1 MDFAQ
6 SLKVAYAWIALTYIE
21 TCKRTIILIYGN
33 SIQNALT
40 VYSVLRALQSKNF
53 INWDLE
59 ELSED
64 LSVYL
69 AILIDI
75 HEHCL

>member
-40 VYSVLRALQSKNF
+40 VYSVLRALKVKISYTG
-53 INWDLE
+53 I
-59 ELSED
+59 
-64 LSVYL
+64 
-69 AILIDI
+69 
-75 HEHCL
+75 